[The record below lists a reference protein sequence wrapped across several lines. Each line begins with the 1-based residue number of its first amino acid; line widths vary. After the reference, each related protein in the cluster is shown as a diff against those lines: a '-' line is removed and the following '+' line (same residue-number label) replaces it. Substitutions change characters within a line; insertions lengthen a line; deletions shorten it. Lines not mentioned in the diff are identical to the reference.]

1 MLRFNY
7 GNHSCFCSSFVIHL
21 RGNRRSLIDSPGH
34 DYKLSNFHI
43 HSATNVMTN
52 QQKRY
57 IKEQLLKQAYL
68 IVEYPDSCPEFNDE
82 DRDYAYE
89 VIWRMAKAVG
99 IDEF

>member
-1 MLRFNY
+1 
-7 GNHSCFCSSFVIHL
+7 
-21 RGNRRSLIDSPGH
+21 
-34 DYKLSNFHI
+34 
-43 HSATNVMTN
+43 MTN